1 MVVKVMQMCE
11 YVVSES
17 KIYNANGE
25 ICVYAPTAM
34 LSTSSLHASLTIPS
48 SFW

>member
-1 MVVKVMQMCE
+1 MVVKAMQMYE

-17 KIYNANGE
+17 KNYNANGE
-25 ICVYAPTAM
+25 ISVYTPTAM
-34 LSTSSLHASLTIPS
+34 LSTASLHASLTIPS